1 MTSVVYAINDDL
13 TNINAVLAV
22 YDEQLRDYQKDVRIN
37 GKTYAS
43 ANAEQAG
50 MMAYYSE
57 IADDLGIIVDDMEM
71 RLKAKRASTAK
82 KLARLEAKTHTDK
95 QLQMLVDDTDE
106 VMKVWKV
113 LAEVKERHER
123 AKTALNA
130 FVNRGYSLKNL
141 ITARA
146 GSFQDETIYVN
157 DK

>member
-1 MTSVVYAINDDL
+1 MPSVVYAIKDDL
-13 TNINAVLAV
+13 SNIKAVLKE
-22 YDEQLRDYQKDVRIN
+22 YDAQLSDYQKDLLIN

-57 IADDLGIIVDDMEM
+57 IADDLGILVDDMEM
-71 RLKAKRASTAK
+71 RLKAKRASRAK
-82 KLARLEAKTHTDK
+82 VTTKHEPKTHTDK
-95 QLQMLVDDTDE
+95 QLQMAIDDDIE
-106 VMKVWKV
+106 VIKVWKA

-130 FVNRGYSLKNL
+130 FINRGYSLKNL